1 MNKKQINVIDVHN
14 LTKHYFN
21 GKGVFGISLK
31 VKKGEIFGLLGP
43 NGSGKTTTIRHI
55 LGFQKTEQGT
65 VRINDID
72 PWYHSDIVNSGL
84 GYIPGEIAFPN
95 FKNGWDFIK
104 QMAKFK
110 SMDNI
115 DYAKEL
121 VQRFQFDPSC
131 RVKTMSKGM
140 KQKLAIVTAFMN
152 KPNTLILDEPT
163 SGLDPLMQLE
173 FDKLV
178 LEFKAAGAT
187 ILLSSHIFTE
197 IEKVCDRV
205 CIVKDGKK
213 IYEQKLS
220 DIRHNPIKTYKIEF
234 WYKEEMTSFIEI
246 FKPIA
251 ESIKPNRRKG
261 QVLLSINQKYTDA
274 MTYELSKYSIKY
286 IQQIVR
292 TLEEEFM
299 KYYSNKKTFS
309 FKEIKSKILKG
320 SKYGAK

>member
-1 MNKKQINVIDVHN
+1 MKKVSNLIPNVIEVKD

-21 GKGVFGISLK
+21 GKGVFGVTLN
-31 VKKGEIFGLLGP
+31 VKKGEIYGLLGP
-43 NGSGKTTTIRHI
+43 NGAGKTTTIRHI
-55 LGFQKTEQGT
+55 LGFQKPEKGS
-65 VRINDID
+65 VKINGID

-84 GYIPGEIAFPN
+84 GYIPGEISFPN

-104 QMAKFK
+104 QMVRFK
-110 SMDNI
+110 SMNNME
-115 DYAKEL
+115 YAKEL
-121 VQRFQFDPSC
+121 VKRFQFDPSC

-140 KQKLAIVTAFMN
+140 KQKLAIVVAFMN

-213 IYEQKLS
+213 IFEEELAN
-220 DIRHNPIKTYKIEF
+220 IRHDPTKTYKIEF
-234 WYKEEMTSFIEI
+234 LNIQDLKTFVTSASEW
-246 FKPIA
+246 A
-251 ESIKPNRRKG
+251 TLIKPNDIKK
-261 QVLLSINQKYTDA
+261 QIVITINQQDTNKLT
-274 MTYELSKYSIKY
+274 TELSKYPVKY
-286 IQQIVR
+286 IQQNIK
-292 TLEEEFM
+292 TLEEVFM
-299 KYYSNKKTFS
+299 KFYSNSDHDFS
-309 FKEIKSKILKG
+309 FKEIKNKILKR
-320 SKYGAK
+320 

>member
-1 MNKKQINVIDVHN
+1 MKHTTIQVPNIIEIKD

-21 GKGVFGISLK
+21 GKGVFGISLN
-31 VKKGEIFGLLGP
+31 VKKGEIYGLLGP
-43 NGSGKTTTIRHI
+43 NGAGKTTTIRHI
-55 LGFQKTEQGT
+55 LGFQKPEKGT
-65 VRINDID
+65 VKINGID

-84 GYIPGEIAFPN
+84 GYIPGEISFPN

-104 QMAKFK
+104 QMVKFK
-110 SMDNI
+110 SMDNME
-115 DYAKEL
+115 YAKEL
-121 VQRFQFDPSC
+121 VKRFQFDPSC

-140 KQKLAIVTAFMN
+140 KQKLAIVVAFMN

-213 IYEQKLS
+213 IFEEELAN
-220 DIRHNPIKTYKIEF
+220 IRHDPTKTYKIEF
-234 WYKEEMTSFIEI
+234 TNIQDLKNFVIVANEWAIL
-246 FKPIA
+246 
-251 ESIKPNRRKG
+251 IKPDNVKK
-261 QVLLSINQKYTDA
+261 QIVITINQQDTNKLT
-274 MTYELSKYSIKY
+274 TELSKYSVKY
-286 IQQIVR
+286 IQQNIK
-292 TLEEEFM
+292 TLEEVFM
-299 KYYSNKKTFS
+299 KFYSNSDHDFS
-309 FKEIKSKILKG
+309 FKEIKNKILKR
-320 SKYGAK
+320 